1 MIHLFFS
8 RKKTTYAQMKE
19 RNGDVILKHCVS
31 AKAVFER
38 NSIWCVEIEFPKSD
52 LMGME
57 ISDESVFKVD
67 INFEEPQLYR
77 IAYPKYNKQ
86 KYTYTCYATHVFF
99 DSQKEVFVFDDR
111 TMSGTWQDAINTA
124 NDIIT
129 NSRSNYPYKIY
140 GHGKY
145 ANYANVNA
153 ENEKIVYFRNVQNS
167 GYCLDVPNAS
177 EDASLQLQ
185 TYQRNRT
192 SAQTFMLKKVGSDKY
207 GDIYGILSLCSCRWL
222 KLDSGKVVLGSLS
235 ESPSDNSEKWWFIN
249 NGSSYEIAPYGNIY
263 YGIYPSSTNIGNGNK
278 VVVADR
284 GTAEV
289 GNACKWMIEDVD
301 STQTAY
307 WVRYNLIQCLFGTEE
322 NSMMNRWPECEDNRF
337 VAMFD
342 NYDCYFGN
350 PDNYPSKLKPNNF
363 FISNKEMS
371 EYTKKKSMENV
382 VTGIIPKAYNG
393 RLLPNNEIV
402 KASNWDTDEIHRIDV
417 KEYSDIK
424 LMADDSQAKK
434 TTLGVFTNEA
444 NFRNY
449 LRIQAKKSLE
459 KELQEPKT
467 ETSIKFEELFSSNVP
482 DAQMLKLNDSI
493 YVETEFGKRERF
505 YLNKLTYNLITE
517 RPEDLDLVLE
527 SEV

>member
-38 NSIWCVEIEFPKSD
+38 NSVWYVEIEFPKSD

-77 IAYPKYNKQ
+77 LVYPKYKKQ
-86 KYTYTCYATHVFF
+86 SDTYTCYATHVFF

-111 TMSGTWQDAINTA
+111 TMSGTWEDAIHTA

-129 NSRSNYPYKIY
+129 NSRPNYPYKIY
-140 GHGKY
+140 GHGEYVDY
-145 ANYANVNA
+145 ANINA
-153 ENEKIVYFRNVQNS
+153 EDEKIVYFRNVQNS
-167 GYCLDVPNAS
+167 GYCLDVPSAS
-177 EDASLQLQ
+177 EDASVQLQ

-192 SAQTFMLKKVGSDKY
+192 SAQTFMLKKVGSDRY
-207 GDIYGILSLCSCRWL
+207 GYIYGILSLCSCRWL
-222 KLDSGKVVLGSLS
+222 KLDSEKVVLGSLYDDPPDS
-235 ESPSDNSEKWWFIN
+235 SEKWWFIN
-249 NGSSYEIAPYGNIY
+249 NGSSYEISPYMNIY
-263 YGIYPSSTNIGNGNK
+263 YGIYPSSTSIDNGSS
-278 VVVADR
+278 VIVADR

-307 WVRYNLIQCLFGTEE
+307 WVRYNLIQCLFGTED
-322 NSMMNRWPECEDNRF
+322 NSMINRWPECESNRF
-337 VAMFD
+337 VAMFN

-350 PDNYPSKLKPNNF
+350 SDYYASYLKPNDF

-393 RLLPNNEIV
+393 RILPNNEIV
-402 KASNWDTDEIHRIDV
+402 KASNWYTDEIHRIDV

-424 LMADDSQAKK
+424 LKEDDSEAKK
-434 TTLGVFTNEA
+434 TTLGVFANETNL
-444 NFRNY
+444 RSY

-459 KELQEPKT
+459 KELQKPKT

-482 DAQMLKLNDSI
+482 DAQAMKLNDLI

-517 RPEDLDLVLE
+517 LPEDLDLVLE

>member
-1 MIHLFFS
+1 
-8 RKKTTYAQMKE
+8 MKE

-38 NSIWCVEIEFPKSD
+38 NSVWYVEIEFPKSD

-77 IAYPKYNKQ
+77 IVYPKYNKQ
-86 KYTYTCYATHVFF
+86 SDTYTCYATHVFF
-99 DSQKEVFVFDDR
+99 DSQKEAFVFDDR

-129 NSRSNYPYKIY
+129 KSKPNYPYKIY

-153 ENEKIVYFRNVQNS
+153 EDEKIVYFRNVQNS

-185 TYQRNRT
+185 THQRNRT
-192 SAQTFMLKKVGSDKY
+192 SAQTFMLKKVGSDRY
-207 GDIYGILSLCSCRWL
+207 GDIYGILSLCSCRWI
-222 KLDSGKVVLGSLS
+222 KLDSGKVALGSLS

-249 NGSSYEIAPYGNIY
+249 NGSSYAIAPYGNIY
-263 YGIYPSSTNIGNGNK
+263 YGIYPSSTSIGNGNS
-278 VVVADR
+278 VIVADR
-284 GTAEV
+284 GAAEV

-337 VAMFD
+337 VAMFN

-350 PDNYPSKLKPNNF
+350 SDYYASYLKPNDF

-402 KASNWDTDEIHRIDV
+402 KASNWDADEIHRIDV

-424 LMADDSQAKK
+424 LIADDSGAKK

-444 NFRNY
+444 N
-449 LRIQAKKSLE
+449 
-459 KELQEPKT
+459 
-467 ETSIKFEELFSSNVP
+467 
-482 DAQMLKLNDSI
+482 
-493 YVETEFGKRERF
+493 YVETEFGKREKF
-505 YLNKLTYNLITE
+505 YLNKLTYNLVKE
-517 RPEDLDLVLE
+517 LPEDLDLVLE

>member
-19 RNGDVILKHCVS
+19 RNGDVILQHCIS

-38 NSIWCVEIEFPKSD
+38 NSVWYVEIEFPKSD
-52 LMGME
+52 LMGMK

-77 IAYPKYNKQ
+77 IVYPKYNKQ
-86 KYTYTCYATHVFF
+86 NDTYTCYATHVFF

-111 TMSGTWQDAINTA
+111 TMSGTWEDAIHTA

-129 NSRSNYPYKIY
+129 NSHSNYPYKIY
-140 GHGKY
+140 GRRKY
-145 ANYANVNA
+145 VNYKNIYA
-153 ENEKIVYFRNVQNS
+153 EDGKIVYISNFQSN

-177 EDASLQLQ
+177 EDESIQLQ
-185 TYQRNRT
+185 MHQKNRT

-222 KLDSGKVVLGSLS
+222 KLDAKKVVLGRLS
-235 ESPSDNSEKWWFIN
+235 EGPYGGDEYWRFIYN
-249 NGSSYEIAPYGNIY
+249 RDSYEIAPYGKEDY
-263 YGIYPSSTNIGNGNK
+263 RIYPSSTSIDGNQNK
-278 VVVADR
+278 IIIADKSL
-284 GTAEV
+284 

-322 NSMMNRWPECEDNRF
+322 NSMMNRWPECEDSRF

-350 PDNYPSKLKPNNF
+350 SDYYASNLKPNNF

-393 RLLPNNEIV
+393 RILPNNEIV
-402 KASNWDTDEIHRIDV
+402 KARNWYTDEIHRIDV
-417 KEYSDIK
+417 KEYSNIK
-424 LMADDSQAKK
+424 LMEDDSEAKK
-434 TTLGVFTNEA
+434 TTLGVFSNEA
-444 NFRNY
+444 NLRNY

-482 DAQMLKLNDSI
+482 GAQTLKLNDSI